1 MKQTKAIAVK
11 RSTKDGPASD
21 ANRTLLQ
28 VDLWTDTPSSDRS
41 SARSGEINVLPS
53 ALAMVGDLIAAVGGE
68 FRESSTTSISAS
80 FPETVHA
87 VNAARRLQRLVRG
100 FSRASGERPLYA
112 CFTVTNLKEADADAD
127 PDPSVLSC
135 IDSVKQTQSGEVLF
149 LGGICETVKSIPGLQ
164 FKTPAG
170 APLSRKPE
178 QPPTILQLLPP
189 EHMEGFVNEAVEIPR
204 KEERLP
210 LTTSPSTVPDQPVLA
225 LPAAAVQKS
234 AAPVAIPRIAATKAD
249 SISGDI
255 PNSLSMK
262 INPRWAIIGVSSV
275 AVLASILIFSPIFK
289 SSPKPAPNQPQTTT
303 GATTE
308 STTGARIGATTTA
321 NPTPSP
327 VLQPPPPSGPIKSEP
342 TKAAAKPVEPAPAH
356 PGKESANEEP
366 RPPAPRGGLAV
377 TFDQHEID
385 LLIAR
390 ADKDTGDGKYDQA
403 IREYN
408 TVLSQDP
415 SNALAKR
422 GLAKALHNKGQN

>member
-11 RSTKDGPASD
+11 KSTKDGPASD
-21 ANRTLLQ
+21 TNRILLH
-28 VDLWTDTPSSDRS
+28 VDLWTDTPSFDRS

-87 VNAARRLQRLVRG
+87 VNAARRLQRLVIG
-100 FSRASGERPLYA
+100 FSRASAERPLYA
-112 CFTVTNLKEADADAD
+112 CFTITNLKEADTDS
-127 PDPSVLSC
+127 DPSLLSC
-135 IDSVKQTQSGEVLF
+135 IDTVKQAQSGEVLF

-164 FKTPAG
+164 FKTPIG

-189 EHMEGFVNEAVEIPR
+189 EHMEGFVNEPVETPR

-210 LTTSPSTVPDQPVLA
+210 LTTAPSNIPDQPVLFV
-225 LPAAAVQKS
+225 PQPPVQKS
-234 AAPVAIPRIAATKAD
+234 AAPTIIPRISATSADTNSAA
-249 SISGDI
+249 I
-255 PNSLSMK
+255 PSSLSMK
-262 INPRWAIIGVSSV
+262 IKPRWAIISFSSV
-275 AVLASILIFSPIFK
+275 AVLATILIFVPIFR
-289 SSPKPAPNQPQTTT
+289 SSPKPAPNQ
-303 GATTE
+303 
-308 STTGARIGATTTA
+308 
-321 NPTPSP
+321 
-327 VLQPPPPSGPIKSEP
+327 LQPPTTSNPVASPALPPSQPSEP
-342 TKAAAKPVEPAPAH
+342 AHSEPPVKATAKPSEPARPH
-356 PGKESANEEP
+356 PTKEVTAEEP
-366 RPPAPRGGLAV
+366 KPAPRSGLAV
-377 TFDQHEID
+377 TFNQQEID
-385 LLIAR
+385 ILIAR

-415 SNALAKR
+415 TNALAKR